1 MIPKILLIKDVPAPM
16 AGKMGKVFGDDAEIV
31 TAESGLSGIFA
42 FQREKPWLTVIDEN
56 LPDVSGLSVSTIL
69 KDTEVENSIIYLL
82 VRTHVLENTKADRLY
97 DAKTS
102 PSILMEQMKRD
113 LSFLH
118 EKIEGGGTNDG
129 LEYASY
135 QQMKMLPSFIYE
147 KEFSIEY
154 VFSAFDKRS
163 GDSVNFWYDKKKDPS
178 HLYGYLFD
186 CEGHNVSSFGQVGS
200 AWMLLRKS
208 MEEYQGGDLSS
219 LADVMGEVNQDYI
232 HLTPIKSLVPSIAF
246 CFDFK
251 EKVMRF
257 CTAGMP
263 YVFFRRKGETVY
275 SPQTYSS
282 SIIGYEKESS
292 FEEQTVNLEDVEDI
306 IFTSDGLS
314 DLFSDHQGGEVL
326 ESAKHDDVSAIH
338 VHISHP
344 SRHSDS
350 ARILEA

>member
-1 MIPKILLIKDVPAPM
+1 M
-16 AGKMGKVFGDDAEIV
+16 
-31 TAESGLSGIFA
+31 
-42 FQREKPWLTVIDEN
+42 
-56 LPDVSGLSVSTIL
+56 
-69 KDTEVENSIIYLL
+69 
-82 VRTHVLENTKADRLY
+82 
-97 DAKTS
+97 
-102 PSILMEQMKRD
+102 
-113 LSFLH
+113 
-118 EKIEGGGTNDG
+118 
-129 LEYASY
+129 
-135 QQMKMLPSFIYE
+135 
-147 KEFSIEY
+147 
-154 VFSAFDKRS
+154 
-163 GDSVNFWYDKKKDPS
+163 
-178 HLYGYLFD
+178 
-186 CEGHNVSSFGQVGS
+186 SSFGQVGS

-257 CTAGMP
+257 CTAGIP
-263 YVFFRRKGETVY
+263 YVFFRKKGETVY

>member
-1 MIPKILLIKDVPAPM
+1 
-16 AGKMGKVFGDDAEIV
+16 
-31 TAESGLSGIFA
+31 
-42 FQREKPWLTVIDEN
+42 
-56 LPDVSGLSVSTIL
+56 
-69 KDTEVENSIIYLL
+69 
-82 VRTHVLENTKADRLY
+82 
-97 DAKTS
+97 
-102 PSILMEQMKRD
+102 
-113 LSFLH
+113 
-118 EKIEGGGTNDG
+118 
-129 LEYASY
+129 
-135 QQMKMLPSFIYE
+135 
-147 KEFSIEY
+147 
-154 VFSAFDKRS
+154 
-163 GDSVNFWYDKKKDPS
+163 
-178 HLYGYLFD
+178 
-186 CEGHNVSSFGQVGS
+186 
-200 AWMLLRKS
+200 

-257 CTAGMP
+257 CTAGIP